1 VKGTTPLCGNLF
13 FFLERRG
20 QSENKKERGD
30 VADESSNCSLV
41 STIPLSKEGGYV
53 ESEVGP
59 EVIEKRWSKYK

>member
-30 VADESSNCSLV
+30 VADESSNGSLV
-41 STIPLSKEGGYV
+41 STIPISKEGG
-53 ESEVGP
+53 
-59 EVIEKRWSKYK
+59 